1 MKDKALFIVLISL
14 VVVLAGSFVGM
25 KLFKDRCR
33 KPHKASGHTG

>member
-25 KLFKDRCR
+25 KLFKDRSE